1 MSYYSRRRYPY
12 TRYRYSTKGRYKK
25 KGRQSIGGRLTYL
38 SKCVRD
44 LKKGQEY
51 KTAEIAHTAL
61 ICNGSAAAPSFT
73 YLLPNISQG
82 TGKDERVGTKIT
94 QKRIDLKLLFKNN
107 RGTPTDCMVRCIIA
121 RSRSLLDAVTSTVAG
136 DILKTVSDGNA
147 AFMSMREIDS
157 NNANRFKIYFDK
169 SFRMP
174 ITGDGHDE
182 RLIKWG
188 VNLNNEMQF
197 NDDTVGEAT
206 DVKKGRWYI
215 LLCSTEDTG
224 TANCPQC
231 DVIGRMRFT
240 DS

>member
-1 MSYYSRRRYPY
+1 MSYYRRRRYPY
-12 TRYRYSTKGRYKK
+12 SRYRYSTRGRPKK
-25 KGRQSIGGRLTYL
+25 KSLGRQIGYL
-38 SKCVRD
+38 SRCVRD

-51 KTAEIAHTAL
+51 KVAEISHSGL

-82 TGKDERVGTKIT
+82 TGKDERIGTKIT
-94 QKRIDLKLLFKNN
+94 QKRIDLKMLFKNN

-121 RSRSLLDAVTSTVAG
+121 RSRSLLDATISTTAG
-136 DILKTVSDGNA
+136 DILKTISNGNA
-147 AFMSMREIDS
+147 SFMSMREITEGNS
-157 NNANRFKIYFDK
+157 NRFKIYFDK
-169 SFRMP
+169 SFALST
-174 ITGDGHDE
+174 TGDGHDE
-182 RLIKWG
+182 KFIKWG
-188 VNLNNEMQF
+188 VTLNNEMQF
-197 NDDTVGEAT
+197 NDDSLGDAT

-231 DVIGRMRFT
+231 DIIGRMRFT